1 MCGES
6 IRGKE
11 ARRLNGKMN
20 DWRLPCLHC
29 PFLSFPFSSHF
40 VTKKFTKSLK
50 RERERDGGNRGP
62 REIDA
67 RADSRRQRCTMSP
80 HFLTSA
86 HGSTS
91 RFDAFLRQLLPLR
104 APLSTPPSIQIGKG
118 RTLRPLWNKNVYAW
132 ARGGFGATI
141 SRSYGNRKGT
151 RFAYQLY
158 SPRISP
164 SMIDRKIQRF

>member
-6 IRGKE
+6 IRRKE

-20 DWRLPCLHC
+20 DWRLPC
-29 PFLSFPFSSHF
+29 PLSFPFFPVLISF
-40 VTKKFTKSLK
+40 CNQKFTKSLK
-50 RERERDGGNRGP
+50 RERERDRGNRGP

>member
-118 RTLRPLWNKNVYAW
+118 CTLRPLWNKNVYAW